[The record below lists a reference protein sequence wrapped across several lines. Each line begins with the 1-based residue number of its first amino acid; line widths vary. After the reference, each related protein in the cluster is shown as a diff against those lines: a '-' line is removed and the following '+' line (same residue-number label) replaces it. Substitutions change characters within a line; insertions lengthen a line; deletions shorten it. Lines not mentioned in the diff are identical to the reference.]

1 MLKDEQS
8 VKLLKEADYKE
19 GDIYG
24 DDNYY
29 SVYHPTAS
37 YEANEK
43 AGFRFYEPFKAN
55 LNPLAKGHVD
65 LILTGKFVDAM
76 YLLKPRGGKYLFG
89 NRDKKRNILKEMY
102 GDDIFG
108 LNQQVFAKY
117 QKEIIR
123 PRFVRAI
130 KQQARIS

>member
-1 MLKDEQS
+1 
-8 VKLLKEADYKE
+8 
-19 GDIYG
+19 
-24 DDNYY
+24 
-29 SVYHPTAS
+29 
-37 YEANEK
+37 
-43 AGFRFYEPFKAN
+43 
-55 LNPLAKGHVD
+55 
-65 LILTGKFVDAM
+65 M

-102 GDDIFG
+102 GEDIFG

-130 KQQARIS
+130 KIEARIS